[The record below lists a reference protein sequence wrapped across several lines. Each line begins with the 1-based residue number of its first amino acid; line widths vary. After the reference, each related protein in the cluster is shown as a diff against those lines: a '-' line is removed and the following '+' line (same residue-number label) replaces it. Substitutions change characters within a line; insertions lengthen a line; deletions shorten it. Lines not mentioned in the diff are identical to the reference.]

1 MRLITIISFA
11 LLLLGACQSTPKSD
25 QSESE
30 VIDEPTAT
38 PANFRK
44 ALKLKQLDGTP
55 IDLSSYQD
63 KTLILNLW
71 ATWCGPCIKEMPDL
85 MEMEATLGDDFVLLL
100 ASDEGATKINA
111 FKEKRPFELQFVQID
126 NSLESLGVY
135 SLPTTFVVSANGDLL
150 ETLIGARDWN
160 TPTQIHTLKS
170 YLP

>member
-1 MRLITIISFA
+1 MRFP
-11 LLLLGACQSTPKSD
+11 LLLFIPLLTWACQSTPKK
-25 QSESE
+25 ESQRST
-30 VIDEPTAT
+30 EPVEIAEE
-38 PANFRK
+38 PKDFRSS
-44 ALKLKQLDGTP
+44 LQLKQLDGTP
-55 IDLSSYQD
+55 IDMSAYQD

-85 MEMEATLGDDFVLLL
+85 QDMEATLGDDFVLLL

-111 FKEKRPFELQFVQID
+111 FKEKRPFELRFVQID

-135 SLPTTFVVSANGDLL
+135 SLPTTFVVGANGDLL

>member
-1 MRLITIISFA
+1 MRLIAIISFA

-25 QSESE
+25 QSDNEPSVESAG
-30 VIDEPTAT
+30 VPT
-38 PANFRK
+38 NFK
-44 ALKLKQLDGTP
+44 EGLKLKTLAGAP
-55 IDLSSYQD
+55 IDLSTYGN

-85 MEMEATLGDDFVLLL
+85 EKMENELGDDFVLML
-100 ASDEGATKINA
+100 ASDEGAAKINK
-111 FKEKRPFELQFVQID
+111 FKEKRGFDLEFVQID

-135 SLPTTFVVSANGDLL
+135 SLPTTFLVGANGDLL

-160 TPTQIHTLKS
+160 TPSQINTLKS